1 MADMETDVMNDD
13 VAEQSEAQQKTFT
26 QAELDKIIADRVA
39 RVERK
44 YEKKLSG
51 IDLDEAQRLLQEK
64 EQAELERQK
73 ERGEF
78 ETVLKKTVEK
88 KEQEIMT
95 YKQKLEQT
103 LVDGA
108 ILNAASR
115 NNAVAPDQVSALLKG
130 KVRLSDSGAVE
141 VLDENGTP
149 RYSDSGDL
157 LSVEQYVGEFLTA
170 NPHFVKASAG
180 GTGSQGNAGGST
192 PKPQSVEDMLA
203 NWDNGGK
210 EAYAK
215 IMRAGK
221 R

>member
-1 MADMETDVMNDD
+1 MSDNMETEVQVD
-13 VAEQSEAQQKTFT
+13 APEQSDVKTFT
-26 QAELDKIIADRVA
+26 QDELEKIVADRLA
-39 RVERK
+39 RERRK
-44 YEKKLSG
+44 YEKKLDG
-51 IDLDEAQRLLQEK
+51 IDVDEARRLLEEK
-64 EQAELERQK
+64 QQAELERQK

-78 ETVLKKTVEK
+78 DKVLKQTVEK

-108 ILNAASR
+108 ILNAASK
-115 NNAVAPDQVSALLKG
+115 NNAVSPDQVSALLKN

-141 VLDENGTP
+141 VLDDSGTP

-157 LSVEQYVGEFLTA
+157 LTVDQLVGEFLTV

-180 GTGSQGNAGGST
+180 GTGSQGNTGGST

-215 IMRAGK
+215 IMRAK